1 LQLAILAIA
10 RNLYYISLKPLFM
23 NENILFIVRRV
34 KEKLWFRPLI
44 FCVLSILG
52 ALIAQIADSTQ
63 LHELVPEIKNESLGE
78 LLSTISAS
86 MLVIAIFAVGSM
98 ISAFSAASNTA
109 TPRSFK
115 LIIADDV
122 SKNALSVFIGS
133 FIYSIVAM
141 VALKNGYY
149 GKAGHFVL
157 FVFTLLFFA
166 LVILTFLRWVERISK
181 LGRMG
186 HTIKLVEDATEN
198 AINKTLLSP
207 LINTLSVHPNEDK
220 GTAFFS
226 NKTGYVQQINYGKL
240 QDIAEELEAFITIN
254 GIPGTLCTIDKP
266 LYYIKLQN
274 KADLAADYS
283 ALQKAFTIGDM
294 RYFDEDPRFGL
305 ITLSEIASRALS
317 PAVNDPGTAIQII
330 SSYVRLF
337 SLWAKPKSNKN
348 EDQKFYNRIATT
360 TAAIEDLFDDSF
372 RPIARDGAGNIE
384 VMIRLQKAFKTLTT
398 IANPDIQKAALHHSY
413 QAFERAELEMKL
425 EADVTL
431 LKKESLFAQK
441 L

>member
-1 LQLAILAIA
+1 
-10 RNLYYISLKPLFM
+10 M

-122 SKNALSVFIGS
+122 SQNALSVFIGS

-181 LGRMG
+181 LGRLG

-198 AINKTLLSP
+198 AIKYSLLSP
-207 LINTLSVHPNEDK
+207 AVNTLTIDPDQKE
-220 GTAFFS
+220 GTAIYC
-226 NKTGYVQQINYGKL
+226 NTTGYVQQINYGKL
-240 QDIAEELEAFITIN
+240 QDIAAKLSAFITIN
-254 GIPGTLCTIDKP
+254 AMPGTFCTIDKP
-266 LYYIKLQN
+266 LYYIRLQN
-274 KADLAADYS
+274 VQASESDFKD
-283 ALQKAFTIGDM
+283 LQKAFTMGDM

-337 SLWAKPKSNKN
+337 SLWAKPATVQNDEK
-348 EDQKFYNRIATT
+348 KFYNRIATPT
-360 TAAIEDLFDDSF
+360 VSMEDLFDDSF

-425 EADVTL
+425 EADLTL
-431 LKKESLFAQK
+431 LKKECLFTQK